1 MGILYIGTILDEWK
15 KNWRT
20 NMKYTIFHEITH
32 VLGFSMSFFPSLN
45 MVKKEGSIY
54 YINSPKVLEQA
65 KKHFGCGNLPHGGVP
80 LENQGGSGS
89 AGSHWERRYMFGE
102 NMNMELTSEAALSD
116 ITLALLE
123 DTGFYKVNY
132 FSGGLFKFGK
142 NKGCEFFSKQCV
154 ENDTANFEEFCDVPK
169 EPKCS
174 SATRNSKSSCFL
186 KYESFNIP
194 YNYFTNSSL
203 VGIYYANFC
212 PVST

>member
-1 MGILYIGTILDEWK
+1 MIILYIGTILDEWK

-20 NMKYTIFHEITH
+20 DMKYTIFHEITH

-89 AGSHWERRYMFGE
+89 AGSHWEGRYMFGE

-142 NKGCEFFSKQCV
+142 NKGCDFLVSNASKMIRQISK
-154 ENDTANFEEFCDVPK
+154 NFVMCQKNPNVLRLQEIV
-169 EPKCS
+169 
-174 SATRNSKSSCFL
+174 N
-186 KYESFNIP
+186 
-194 YNYFTNSSL
+194 L
-203 VGIYYANFC
+203 VAI
-212 PVST
+212 